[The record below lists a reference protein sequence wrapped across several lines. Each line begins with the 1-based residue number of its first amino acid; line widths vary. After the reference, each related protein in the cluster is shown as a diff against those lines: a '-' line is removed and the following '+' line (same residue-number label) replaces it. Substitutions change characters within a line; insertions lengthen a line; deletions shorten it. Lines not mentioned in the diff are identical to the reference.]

1 MSNLV
6 RRIAILQLLSH
17 AYCTQRYWLD
27 LLLKPYSNYPD
38 ISLLSLLLPSSFFD
52 QHVSILMT
60 TPLFLFIRRTCGWI
74 YLSSLLAQLFT
85 RRTGLKSRTSL
96 LPLWSAVIS
105 LCLLACFDC
114 VYPLQS
120 PILTGISLWIS
131 SHFDCEIAE
140 QVQRIVLAGTWFWSG
155 AFCRYIPIPLTFSQ
169 LQDFTS

>member
-131 SHFDCEIAE
+131 FRLRNSGTSAAHSISGNMVLVRIS
-140 QVQRIVLAGTWFWSG
+140 QVKPKFFIEAH
-155 AFCRYIPIPLTFSQ
+155 
-169 LQDFTS
+169 